1 MTDHPAEPT
10 TDAQPG
16 RAAGPSPRYT
26 HGHHHS
32 VLQSHRWRTAANS
45 CAYLLPHLRPGQ
57 RLLDVGCGPGT
68 ITADLAGLVAPGTVV
83 AVDAAAGILEEARTT
98 AAARSAGTIVFE
110 HADVLA
116 LPYPDDHFDVVHAH
130 QVLQHVP
137 DPVGALRE
145 MRRVCRPGG
154 LVAAR
159 DGDYGG
165 FLWTPPDPVLDRW
178 LSLYLAVA
186 RANGGEP
193 LGARWLAP
201 WAGQA
206 GFSGVV
212 ASASTWVYASA
223 EERRWWGASWAE
235 RVTRSA
241 FADGA
246 RAHGLATEDELA
258 AMADAWRRWAAQD
271 TGWLVIPNGE
281 VLCTP

>member
-1 MTDHPAEPT
+1 MSTA
-10 TDAQPG
+10 
-16 RAAGPSPRYT
+16 PRYT
-26 HGHHHS
+26 HGHHDS

-68 ITADLAGLVAPGTVV
+68 ITADLAALVAPGTVV
-83 AVDAAAGILEEARTT
+83 AVDAAAGILEEARAT
-98 AAARSAGTIVFE
+98 AAARGVGTVVFE
-110 HADVLA
+110 QADALA

-130 QVLQHVP
+130 QVLQHLP

-145 MRRVCRPGG
+145 LRRVCRPGG
-154 LVAAR
+154 VVAAR

-178 LSLYLAVA
+178 LALYLAVA

-193 LGARWLAP
+193 LGGRWLVP
-201 WAGQA
+201 WARRA
-206 GFSGVV
+206 GFAEVV
-212 ASASTWVYASA
+212 ASTSTWVYATA

-235 RVTRSA
+235 RVRRSA

-246 RAHGLATEDELA
+246 RAHGLADDGELA
-258 AMADAWRRWAAQD
+258 AMSDAWRRWASSD
-271 TGWLVIPNGE
+271 TGWIAIPNGE